1 ADPWAGEW
9 DVLTGQA
16 LRARGAAVISD
27 EILAAC
33 NPPQADRAVR
43 SLLPA
48 EVHLI
53 LTVRDFASLLPA
65 EWQESVKCRG
75 TVPWEE
81 WLDSVIELGTADDR
95 PRRSWFWTGHD
106 AV

>member
-1 ADPWAGEW
+1 VLPGYSHQDHNRASRDVRQARREASDPADPWAGEW

-16 LRARGAAVISD
+16 LLARGAAVISD

-48 EVHLI
+48 
-53 LTVRDFASLLPA
+53 
-65 EWQESVKCRG
+65 
-75 TVPWEE
+75 
-81 WLDSVIELGTADDR
+81 
-95 PRRSWFWTGHD
+95 
-106 AV
+106 